1 MTNFI
6 PAYLFL
12 NAFATFL
19 FCLSLIKKKKGRF
32 TYSTIFILSLTII
45 SLVNSMFINIGVSSD
60 PYLLPSLCVFVLAAE
75 WLYVPNIFHKVLVF
89 NSLALL
95 PLMLLGGLGTYAGRI
110 HTPYLTAYTRDIFYL
125 LGFCSVVYLLLH
137 KRIDK
142 ILGITVLVVSSLMI
156 ALSGSRKDF
165 LFILLTLIAFYP
177 VLLQSLNK
185 LNKFKKLFV
194 ITVFGISGVVML
206 VNLVS
211 SQLQRFGRDNLSEV
225 VNSTDEE
232 ASALE
237 RFDYIET
244 GFRIANF
251 YPLGIG
257 EKNMV
262 NGIKKYGGEYC
273 KEIYN
278 VHSLI
283 AQVLFMG
290 GYLGLFMLI
299 ILALRLVKLSFV
311 DIRQYFPL
319 PLFFLLMIFT
329 GPMFLT
335 KMIWPVMVFYEKD
348 IVLLRKQKKMG
359 VVNAKKLQGSM
370 SIQNA

>member
-1 MTNFI
+1 M
-6 PAYLFL
+6 
-12 NAFATFL
+12 
-19 FCLSLIKKKKGRF
+19 
-32 TYSTIFILSLTII
+32 
-45 SLVNSMFINIGVSSD
+45 
-60 PYLLPSLCVFVLAAE
+60 LAAE

-95 PLMLLGGLGTYAGRI
+95 PLMLLGGLDTYAGRI
-110 HTPYLTAYTRDIFYL
+110 YTPYLTAYSRDIFYL
-125 LGFCSVVYLLLH
+125 LGFCSVVYLLLN

-165 LFILLTLIAFYP
+165 LFIILTLIAFYP
-177 VLLQSLNK
+177 VLLQSLNR

-225 VNSTDEE
+225 VSSTDEE

-244 GFRIANF
+244 GFRLASF
-251 YPLGIG
+251 YPCGIG
-257 EKNMV
+257 EKNIV

-273 KEIYN
+273 KETYN

-283 AQVLFMG
+283 AQVLFIS
-290 GYLGLFMLI
+290 GYLGLFMLF
-299 ILALRLVKLSFV
+299 ILVLRLVKLSFV

-329 GPMFLT
+329 GPMLLT

-348 IVLLRKQKKMG
+348 IVLLRKQKKNG

-370 SIQNA
+370 PKQNA